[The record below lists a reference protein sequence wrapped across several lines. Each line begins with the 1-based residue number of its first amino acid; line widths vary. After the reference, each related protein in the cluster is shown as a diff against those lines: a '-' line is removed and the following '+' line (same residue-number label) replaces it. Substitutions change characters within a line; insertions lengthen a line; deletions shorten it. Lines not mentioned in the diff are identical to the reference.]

1 MKRLIAMLLAALMLI
16 SMPALA
22 DDADGKQDE
31 AQQSELHMVSFADA
45 SARDTELMLLA
56 DELTMQMDAL
66 GSMQGY
72 VEMMTLSDE
81 IQGVV
86 NEIVAHD
93 YSAPKRSVVVFI
105 DKLAVDTFGKFMLV
119 ASGMK
124 FDADN
129 KELPGMIFSR
139 MIGGMSSS
147 FLTTK
152 GSEWLAGSSL
162 IAMGTARAVNDVP
175 AGIAYVLNDYG
186 EGVPYSWTSF
196 EVGEDCAALIS
207 SRYVHEGS
215 EKMKQ
220 LFEGSGS
227 LNMPDMDMDIDMDML
242 PMSSVLYD
250 RADGKAE

>member
-16 SMPALA
+16 TMPALA
-22 DDADGKQDE
+22 EDADGKQDE
-31 AQQSELHMVSFADA
+31 AKQSELHMVPFADA

-139 MIGGMSSS
+139 MLASVSSS
-147 FLTTK
+147 FLATK

-162 IAMGTARAVNDVP
+162 IATGKACVVKDVP
-175 AGIAYVLNDYG
+175 AGIAFVINDYG

-196 EVGEDCAALIS
+196 EVGEDGAASIS
-207 SRYVHEGS
+207 SRYIPEDNKAIEQFFEERGS
-215 EKMKQ
+215 VRIP
-220 LFEGSGS
+220 G
-227 LNMPDMDMDIDMDML
+227 MDLGML